1 MGKKRDYVSHLVS
14 RLEKPHYKP
23 QYKWLRKNIT
33 VLLQNYRIDNT
44 SLKEQAERI
53 VTLAEC
59 VAATYEARYE

>member
-23 QYKWLRKNIT
+23 EYKWLRKNIT
-33 VLLQNYRIDNT
+33 AIMHSYRIDGT

-59 VAATYEARYE
+59 VSATYELRHE